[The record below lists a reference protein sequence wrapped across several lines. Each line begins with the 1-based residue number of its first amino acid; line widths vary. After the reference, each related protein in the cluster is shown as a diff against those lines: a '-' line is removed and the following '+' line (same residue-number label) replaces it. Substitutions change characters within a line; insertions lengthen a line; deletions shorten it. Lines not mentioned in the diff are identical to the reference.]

1 MKKFTMYFEVCGK
14 KLKTEIEANNYS
26 EAQRKIIERIIWYD
40 DVKRVQEQPYTKESD
55 AGLDYLKG
63 IFGIK

>member
-40 DVKRVQEQPYTKESD
+40 DVKQAQEQPYTKERD
-55 AGLDYLKG
+55 DELDFLKG
-63 IFGIK
+63 IFGMK